1 MAKTNVIQTVPL
13 DDSEVLFRS
22 RLLTQEKD
30 GAELLAAL
38 DRLKVRHR
46 SDSLRVLKLGGLG
59 VVSYGRA
66 VETLRVY
73 GQTGVIMHPAFL

>member
-1 MAKTNVIQTVPL
+1 MTTNVIQTVPL
-13 DDSEVLFRS
+13 DDAEVLFRS
-22 RLLTQEKD
+22 RLLTQEGD

-38 DRLKVRHR
+38 DRLKMRHR
-46 SDSLRVLKLGGLG
+46 SDSVRVLKLGALG